1 MGHCVYCPNDGSSE
15 KLSDEHIIPL
25 SFGGYRYLGAASCG
39 DCRDETHAIEGHCC
53 ATIFKALR
61 VHQGIRTRRP
71 KERPTHLRILAGR
84 TPHGAPWGPCCMDR
98 SFGGEKVDVVGGR
111 ARP

>member
-1 MGHCVYCPNDGSSE
+1 MARTIPPDEEVRFVGHCVYCPNDGSSE

-25 SFGGYRYLGAASCG
+25 SFGGYRYLGAASCR

-61 VHQGIRTRRP
+61 VHQNP
-71 KERPTHLRILAGR
+71 NEA
-84 TPHGAPWGPCCMDR
+84 
-98 SFGGEKVDVVGGR
+98 S
-111 ARP
+111 